1 MTALGNK
8 KTMPRTPSKNGPTQR
23 QLQMGEEIRH
33 VLSAILNRG
42 GFDHPALMDGGNITI
57 SEVSISPDLKNAKVY
72 TMTLGGAALT
82 ETLAALNT
90 FAPKLQHELGKRI
103 RIKFL
108 PRLKFVEDTTFAN
121 AEHINTLLHKANI
134 PSE

>member
-1 MTALGNK
+1 
-8 KTMPRTPSKNGPTQR
+8 MPRTPSKNGPTQR

-33 VLSAILNRG
+33 ALAAILNRG
-42 GFDHPALMDGGNITI
+42 GFDHPMLMDGGRITI
-57 SEVSISPDLKNAKVY
+57 SEVSLAPDLKNAKVF
-72 TMTLGGAALT
+72 TMTLGGAQLA

-90 FAPKLQHELGKRI
+90 LAPVLQHELGKRI
-103 RIKFL
+103 RVKFL

-121 AEHINTLLHKANI
+121 AEHIDLLLRKANI